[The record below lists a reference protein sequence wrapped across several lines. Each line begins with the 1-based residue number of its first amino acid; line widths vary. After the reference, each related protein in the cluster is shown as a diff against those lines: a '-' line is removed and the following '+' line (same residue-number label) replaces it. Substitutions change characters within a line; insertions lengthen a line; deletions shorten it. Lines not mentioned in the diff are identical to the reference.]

1 MEAVLNNG
9 FCEMSQEEGLL
20 LDGGVNW
27 WAVGSGVFSVAGG
40 IFAGL
45 AATASPEPISK
56 TYGYW
61 SAGCWI
67 ASGVTGIIS
76 AF

>member
-1 MEAVLNNG
+1 MEMVLSNG
-9 FCEMSQEEGLL
+9 FCEMSVDDATEV
-20 LDGGVNW
+20 DGGVNW
-27 WAVGSGVFSVAGG
+27 WGVASGILSVGGG
-40 IFAGL
+40 LFAGL
-45 AATASPEPISK
+45 AATASPEPVSK

>member
-1 MEAVLNNG
+1 MEMV
-9 FCEMSQEEGLL
+9 
-20 LDGGVNW
+20 DGGVNW
-27 WAVGSGVFSVAGG
+27 WGVASGVLSIAGG
-40 IFAGL
+40 VL
-45 AATASPEPISK
+45 AVAAYTADPEPISK

-76 AF
+76 SF

>member
-1 MEAVLNNG
+1 MVLNNG
-9 FCEMSQEEGLL
+9 LNELTMEEILL

-27 WAVGSGVFSVAGG
+27 WGVASGVLSVAGG
-40 IFAGL
+40 LFAAA
-45 AATASPEPISK
+45 AATVSPEPVSK
-56 TYGYW
+56 TYGYY

-67 ASGVTGIIS
+67 ASGVTGIIA